1 MLAPT
6 ILESPA
12 PLLARQWRKGFDIA
26 KLVTGPL
33 SLACGVAFGAL
44 AYRGKIETYL
54 SSSVD
59 LILEFA
65 NHPFPHYVGKMLYSF
80 CNAMQPLEDASAVVT
95 CFAKFSSQKDRAAR
109 HSSSLRRQLF

>member
-1 MLAPT
+1 MFIANSNRGENLGHTAASSYVLAPT

-44 AYRGKIETYL
+44 AYRGKIE
-54 SSSVD
+54 
-59 LILEFA
+59 ICC
-65 NHPFPHYVGKMLYSF
+65 YSF
-80 CNAMQPLEDASAVVT
+80 IHLNHEYTHHVRPT
-95 CFAKFSSQKDRAAR
+95 
-109 HSSSLRRQLF
+109 